1 MNHPGNS
8 CYESSAQN
16 AGRAVLN
23 SARLLLLTAL
33 LLCEPIVRWV
43 CATAMILGIVV
54 CVLFEVSAAGPQFPF
69 LAMFALSISFGVA
82 LVLYEGLIA
91 LLSS

>member
-1 MNHPGNS
+1 MNRPGYS
-8 CYESSAQN
+8 CYESAAQN

-23 SARLLLLTAL
+23 SARLFLLTTL

-43 CATAMILGIVV
+43 CATAMILGIFV
-54 CVLFEVSAAGPQFPF
+54 CVLFELSAVGQQFPF
-69 LAMFALSISFGVA
+69 LAMFALSISFRVA
-82 LVLYEGLIA
+82 LVLYDGLIA

>member
-1 MNHPGNS
+1 MNRPEYS
-8 CYESSAQN
+8 RYESAAEN
-16 AGRAVLN
+16 AGRLMLN
-23 SARLLLLTAL
+23 SARLPLLAAL
-33 LLCEPIVRWV
+33 LLCKPIVRFG
-43 CATAMILGIVV
+43 CGTAMILGIFV
-54 CVLFEVSAAGPQFPF
+54 CVLFEVSAVAPQFPF